1 MHGGDIYSSKI
12 KYDFSVNVNP
22 LGIPRKVKNAIK
34 KSIKNLVHYP
44 DVNYG
49 ELKSALSKK
58 LSVDK
63 NQLTFGNGASEL
75 VSAFVRATKTKN
87 ALLLAP
93 SFSGYKYALDSV
105 GAKINY
111 FYLKEE
117 NDFEFAEKELQN
129 FINMSK
135 NYDTILIANPNN
147 PNGNLIPLNIIKKIA
162 DFCESQNIN
171 LLIDECFVK
180 FIRESVEFTGKS
192 VDFSFLPFL
201 QNQKYQKVTVL
212 RAFTKTFAIPGIRL
226 GYSVS
231 SINMAQKIKNQ
242 LPEWNV
248 SVAAEKAGLACLN
261 QKKYLEKSQK
271 LIECERK
278 FLSQK
283 LSELGF
289 KVFPSDA
296 NYILFKSEKI
306 TDLKNF
312 LLQKKILIRDC
323 SDYEGL
329 EKGFYRIAVK
339 KHGENKK
346 LIQELKNYACGN

>member
-12 KYDFSVNVNP
+12 KYDFSVNINP

-34 KSIKNLVHYP
+34 KAIKNLVHYP
-44 DVNYG
+44 DVDCS
-49 ELKSALSKK
+49 ELKNVLSKK

-63 NQLTFGNGASEL
+63 NQLEFGNGASEL
-75 VSAFVRATKTKN
+75 ISAFVRAAKTKN

-93 SFSGYKYALDSV
+93 SFSGYKHALDSIE
-105 GAKINY
+105 AKINY

-171 LLIDECFVK
+171 LLIDECFV
-180 FIRESVEFTGKS
+180 ELTGKS
-192 VDFSFLPFL
+192 DDFSFLPFL

-248 SVAAEKAGLACLN
+248 SVVAEEAGLACLN

-339 KHGENKK
+339 KHNENKK

>member
-22 LGIPRKVKNAIK
+22 LGILRKVKNAIK
-34 KSIKNLVHYP
+34 KAIKNLVHYP

-49 ELKSALSKK
+49 ELKNVLSKK

-75 VSAFVRATKTKN
+75 ISAFVRAAKTKN

-93 SFSGYKYALDSV
+93 SFSGYKHALDSIE
-105 GAKINY
+105 AKINY

-117 NDFEFAEKELQN
+117 NDFEFTEKELQN

-171 LLIDECFVK
+171 LLIDECFV
-180 FIRESVEFTGKS
+180 ELTGKS
-192 VDFSFLPFL
+192 DDFSFLPFL

-248 SVAAEKAGLACLN
+248 SVVAEEAGLACLN

-339 KHGENKK
+339 KHNENKK